1 MANIDCNREIKK
13 YHSNEV
19 VLSKTQQDEM
29 RSRRD
34 NGRTRLENGLIKA
47 GHPLPYLV
55 ASQGSY
61 AMRTMVQDDE
71 NEYDIDDGV
80 YFECDDLLDND
91 GNELEPKASRKRVK
105 NALYDERLAFDAQVK
120 NNCVRQYY
128 PAGYHIDLPV
138 YRTTWSQDIF
148 GNETVKHELASG
160 DEWVVSDARRVS
172 KWFNE
177 HVTEE
182 LKSGD
187 VDTSQLR
194 KVVRLTKK
202 MARSRK
208 AWKNKTTS
216 GICITK
222 LVVDHMVYVID
233 RDDEA
238 LRSTWQSIKNTL
250 PISKPVKHPV
260 QSKNL
265 AEWDDGCV
273 EFFKDCLSENLKHLE
288 VLDKSD
294 CNHEMAMMAWN
305 KAFDTDYFNAFITD
319 KKSATSLLQP
329 AAIAAAG
336 LSFPNKPIVPNKSSG
351 FA

>member
-1 MANIDCNREIKK
+1 MASFNCNREIRK

-19 VLSKTQQDEM
+19 VLSKAQQDEM
-29 RSRRD
+29 RDRRD
-34 NGRTRLENGLIKA
+34 NGRIRLENGLIA
-47 GHPLPYLV
+47 ADHALPYLV
-55 ASQGSY
+55 SSQGSY

-71 NEYDIDDGV
+71 NDYDIDDGV
-80 YFECDDLLDND
+80 YFAYEDLLDED
-91 GNELEPKASRKRVK
+91 GNELEPKAARRLVK
-105 NALYDERLAFDAQVK
+105 KALHDARLAFDAQVK

-138 YRTTWSQDIF
+138 YRTTWSEDYF
-148 GNETVKHELASG
+148 GNETITHELASG
-160 DEWVVSDARRVS
+160 DEWVVSDARAVT
-172 KWFNE
+172 KWFNG
-177 HVTEE
+177 HVTQE

-202 MARSRK
+202 LARSRK

-222 LVVDHMVYVID
+222 LVVDHMVYVTD

-238 LRSTWQSIKNTL
+238 LRSTWQAIKNVLAFSRT
-250 PISKPVKHPV
+250 VKHPV
-260 QSKNL
+260 QPINL
-265 AEWDDGCV
+265 AEWDDERVG
-273 EFFKDCLSENLKHLE
+273 FFEACLLDSLKHLD

-294 CNHEMAMMAWN
+294 CSQEEAMKAWN
-305 KAFDTDYFNAFITD
+305 KVFDTDYFSDFIPTN
-319 KKSATSLLQP
+319 KAAASLLQP
-329 AAIAAAG
+329 AAVVSSG

>member
-250 PISKPVKHPV
+250 TISKTVKHPV
-260 QSKNL
+260 QAKNL